1 MIHLMDAV
9 EAIRLQDE
17 TYMEQAMETAC
28 QNLKRPF
35 GALLVDTR
43 EGEVIAAAVN
53 RSYRNPVAH
62 GELEAIRVA
71 GKNAKG
77 DIRWSECTL
86 YTTAEPCPMC
96 MSGILWAGISR
107 VVYGSSITTLH
118 ELGYR
123 QIDIRAEEVIRRA
136 AGNLTC
142 ELVGGVKESECDALF
157 AAAIKL
163 EKKSNG

>member
-1 MIHLMDAV
+1 MEERDAV
-9 EAIRLQDE
+9 KLQDE
-17 TYMEQAMETAC
+17 MYMAQAMETAC

-35 GALLVDTR
+35 GALLVDVK
-43 EGEVIAAAVN
+43 EGEVVAAAVN

-62 GELEAIRVA
+62 GEMEVIQAAVD
-71 GKNAKG
+71 KTKG
-77 DIRWSECTL
+77 DMRWSDCTL

-107 VVYGSSITTLH
+107 VVYGSSIRTLH

-123 QIDIRAEEVIRRA
+123 QIDLCAEEVVERA
-136 AGNLTC
+136 RGGLAC
-142 ELVGGVKESECDALF
+142 ELVGGVKEAECDALF